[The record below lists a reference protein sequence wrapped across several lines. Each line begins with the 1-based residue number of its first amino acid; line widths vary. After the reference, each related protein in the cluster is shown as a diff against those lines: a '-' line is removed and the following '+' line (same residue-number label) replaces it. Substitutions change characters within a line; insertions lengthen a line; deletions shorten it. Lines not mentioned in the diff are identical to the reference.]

1 MGVHDRGRVR
11 LPLRRVRRGSGAGL
25 QAGARRLRDDRAVL
39 DSEARR
45 HAAPV
50 PLMLAVLPIA
60 AALVPVPA
68 GVVAGFEMPS
78 GNIDCNA
85 GPYHGK
91 PLLAFTVFSLEDPK
105 RGQKVW
111 ALPATGR
118 VSVGFVLG
126 NAA

>member
-1 MGVHDRGRVR
+1 MLGV
-11 LPLRRVRRGSGAGL
+11 
-25 QAGARRLRDDRAVL
+25 
-39 DSEARR
+39 
-45 HAAPV
+45 
-50 PLMLAVLPIA
+50 LAIA

-85 GPYHGK
+85 GPYRGK
-91 PLLAFTVFSLEDPK
+91 PLLACTVFSLEDPK

-126 NAA
+126 NAATGYRKLAYGKTWTFHTIRCKSARLGLTCRNPAGHGFFLSRQSQRVF